1 MSPVEVI
8 RRCTADHGGVV
19 GAELEG
25 REKNLNAMFLS
36 RLLHVVAQ
44 TAIGG
49 NPTADGNGFQVKIS
63 GAGDGS
69 FGQATGDR
77 CLKAGGKIG
86 HRERSLPLQPSAFLP
101 GAAPPFS
108 SH

>member
-1 MSPVEVI
+1 
-8 RRCTADHGGVV
+8 
-19 GAELEG
+19 
-25 REKNLNAMFLS
+25 MFLS

-77 CLKAGGKIG
+77 CLKAGGQDRPPG
-86 HRERSLPLQPSAFLP
+86 EDLPLQPSAFLP
-101 GAAPPFS
+101 GAAPAVFKPLKLES
-108 SH
+108 